1 MTEATVRLPGAARH
15 EYRIVA
21 SISAAHFVSHYY
33 ILLLPPLF
41 LFVRAEYGVSFTELG
56 LALTAFNVT
65 SAAFQTPAGFLVDR
79 IGARIVLV
87 GGLLIGA
94 AAAAVA
100 GLVPSFWVFVAM
112 FGFAGIA
119 NAVYHP
125 ADYALLSHFVSAE
138 RMSRAYSI
146 HSFAGFF
153 GSAVAP
159 VSLLFLESQVGWRGA
174 MLAAAILALAMAAL
188 LMAQPAATMEAERPV
203 RAQTGKGGEGSGL
216 RLLLTGPI
224 LLNLV
229 FFMFFAIANAGLQNY
244 SVVALGALFGT
255 APTIANSA
263 LTAYL
268 LLSAT
273 GVLVGGYVAGR
284 YGRHGLIAMAG
295 AAALAS
301 LALLVGSVDLG
312 TLALMLVMGAAGFC
326 FGFITPSRDMIVRAV
341 TPPGSFGKVFG
352 FVTSGINFAGMVA
365 PLIFG
370 ALMDHGYPGGVFLL
384 VAAACLIGIATVA
397 TVRTRPRGG

>member
-1 MTEATVRLPGAARH
+1 MTEALVPSTRASDT
-15 EYRIVA
+15 RIIALVA
-21 SISAAHFVSHYY
+21 GAHFVSHYY

-41 LFVRAEYGVSFTELG
+41 LFVRAEYGVSFTQLG

-138 RMSRAYSI
+138 RMSQAYSI

-203 RAQTGKGGEGSGL
+203 KAQTGKGADKGGWQ
-216 RLLLTGPI
+216 LLLTGPI

-295 AAALAS
+295 AASLAG

-312 TLALMLVMGAAGFC
+312 TLALMLIMGAAGFC

-352 FVTSGINFAGMVA
+352 FVTTGFNVGGMVS
-365 PLIFG
+365 PLAFG
-370 ALMDHGYPGGVFLL
+370 WLMDTGRPQGIFYVTAGAALL
-384 VAAACLIGIATVA
+384 AILTVLPSL
-397 TVRTRPRGG
+397 RRR

>member
-1 MTEATVRLPGAARH
+1 MTEVLVPSRRASDT
-15 EYRIVA
+15 RIIALVA
-21 SISAAHFVSHYY
+21 GAHFVSHYY

-112 FGFAGIA
+112 FGFAGVA

-159 VSLLFLESQVGWRGA
+159 VSLLFLEAQVGWRGA

-188 LMAQPAATMEAERPV
+188 LMAQPAATMEAERP
-203 RAQTGKGGEGSGL
+203 AKTPAGKGRDGTGW

-268 LLSAT
+268 LLSAG

-295 AAALAS
+295 AAS
-301 LALLVGSVDLG
+301 LAGFALLIGTVDLG

-326 FGFITPSRDMIVRAV
+326 FGFITPSRDMIVSAV

-352 FVTSGINFAGMVA
+352 FVTTGFNVGGMVS
-365 PLIFG
+365 PLAFG
-370 ALMDHGYPGGVFLL
+370 WLMDTGRPQGIFYVTAGAALL
-384 VAAACLIGIATVA
+384 AIATVLPSL
-397 TVRTRPRGG
+397 RRR